1 MRTLVAYYSRTGNT
15 KFVAEKIAEYLKAD
29 LCEVVDK
36 KSRKGKFIILT
47 GGYAAIKEK
56 LTEIEVTKNVEDYDL
71 VIIGSPVWANKM
83 TPAIR
88 TFIVNNDFSEKDVA
102 FFVTMDSDDPEKALL
117 SIKEAVNSKSQVGEL
132 AIINGL
138 KEKEDAEQRITDF
151 CANIQKIIGNS

>member
-36 KSRKGKFIILT
+36 KGRKGKFIILT

-56 LTEIEVTKNVEDYDL
+56 LTEIEVTKNVEDFDL

-102 FFVTMDSDDPEKALL
+102 FFVTMDSDNPEKALL

-151 CANIQKIIGNS
+151 CANIQKIIDNT

>member
-1 MRTLVAYYSRTGNT
+1 
-15 KFVAEKIAEYLKAD
+15 
-29 LCEVVDK
+29 
-36 KSRKGKFIILT
+36 LT

-88 TFIVNNDFSEKDVA
+88 TLIVNNDFSEKDVA
-102 FFVTMDSDDPEKALL
+102 FFVTMDSDNPEKALL

-151 CANIQKIIGNS
+151 CANIQKIIDNT

>member
-15 KFVAEKIAEYLKAD
+15 KFVAEKIAEQLEAD
-29 LCEVVDK
+29 LCEVIDK
-36 KSRKGKFIILT
+36 KGRSGKFIILT

-56 LTEIEVTKNVEDYDL
+56 LTTIEVSKKIEDYDL

-102 FFVTMDSDDPEKALL
+102 FFITMDGDDPEKALL
-117 SIKEAVNSKSQVGEL
+117 NMKEAVNSKSQLGEL
-132 AIINGL
+132 AITHGL
-138 KEKEDAEQRITDF
+138 KDKEDAKQRITDF
-151 CANIQKIIGNS
+151 CRNIQKIIDNT